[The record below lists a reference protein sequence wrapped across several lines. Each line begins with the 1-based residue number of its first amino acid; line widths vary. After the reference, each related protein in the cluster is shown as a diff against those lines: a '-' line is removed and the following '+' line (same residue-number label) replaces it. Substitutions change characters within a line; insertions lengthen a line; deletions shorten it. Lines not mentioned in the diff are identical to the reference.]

1 MDTFTIT
8 LLTGCGTA
16 LLGAISALWLRDG
29 QWRKDYNDM
38 VKEMQAKIDATNKD
52 ATAAINAA
60 AQQMNSSSSLLVGIQ
75 TALAKM
81 DDRWSN
87 LEKEILRGLAK

>member
-16 LLGAISALWLRDG
+16 LTGAVAALWLRDG

-38 VKEMQAKIDATNKD
+38 VDKMQGKIDATNDK
-52 ATAAINAA
+52 AIQAINSATT
-60 AQQMNSSSSLLVGIQ
+60 QMNSSAALLVGIQ
-75 TALAKM
+75 TALSKM
-81 DDRWSN
+81 DDRWAN
-87 LEKEILRGLAK
+87 LEKEILRGLGK